1 MIIKPHEFWM
11 RKDLKTPSVLND
23 EWYLNPMSSI
33 WRRTCNELVQ
43 LKGKD
48 IVNHLKWLIMWKIFV
63 ILLVLT
69 MLNSE
74 DSYQIS
80 CNRNAKISLIGK
92 KQFKIISFQNYK
104 HWFLICNTYLIRTMP
119 SKHGGSLE
127 ITPTVPLSTE
137 WSGGYK
143 NSLSTEWV

>member
-80 CNRNAKISLIGK
+80 GNRNAKISLIGK

-104 HWFLICNTYLIRTMP
+104 HWYLIYTWSEQYIKVTVVNRTMP

-127 ITPTVPLSTE
+127 ITPTVPLSAE
-137 WSGGYK
+137 WRMI
-143 NSLSTEWV
+143 